1 MKQKLYLSFFIIFSF
16 TFSIAQSFSIQSNN
30 IFVNG
35 LDTDNDFYQNTYLDA
50 LSNTSLSWSIIVDS
64 MPSQWEFSN
73 CFPNCYPIGVT
84 SASINVT
91 NGQSYYL
98 NGHFYPHNTPG
109 EGFFTMEITDSI
121 TTELITWH
129 GIAGSVGIINDFLT
143 NKKEEIK
150 NIYNLNGQIV
160 TDLKPNHFYIVQY
173 NNNTSSKIFI
183 ND

>member
-1 MKQKLYLSFFIIFSF
+1 MKQKIFLSVLIGLCF
-16 TFSIAQSFSIQSNN
+16 TFSYAQSFSVQSNN

-35 LDTDNDFYQNTYLDA
+35 LETDNDFYQNTYLDA
-50 LSNTSLSWSIIVDS
+50 LNNTALSWSIVADS
-64 MPSQWEFSN
+64 IPSQWEFSI

-84 SASINVT
+84 SALLNVT

-121 TTELITWH
+121 TTELVTWH
-129 GIAGSVGIINDFLT
+129 GIAGSVGIINDYLT
-143 NKKEEIK
+143 HKKKEIK
-150 NIYNLNGQIV
+150 NIFNLNGQIV
-160 TDLKPNHFYIVQY
+160 TYLKPNHYYIVQY
-173 NNNTSSKIFI
+173 KNNTSSKIFI